1 MNQLWLKYSAWFGKL
16 KEREQQIIAI
26 AVLVGIV
33 FMGYSYAIEPSV
45 IKASV
50 SGKAAQEA
58 KTTLS
63 NIEQQLTIL
72 KGVNRDPDAPLRAQL
87 EQLKTQL
94 GAQNERFQAIE
105 KSLVTPSQ
113 MPVLLENLLAKSRTT
128 QLLSL
133 KSLPATPLIERKTAP
148 DAKTAVTGATTASA
162 PNLFKHGFEIKVGG
176 NYADL
181 MAYITELENS
191 PQRLIWGSMKLE
203 TAEYPRSTL
212 TLVVYTLSLD
222 KQWLTL

>member
-1 MNQLWLKYSAWFGKL
+1 MNKAWLKYNAWFAKL
-16 KEREQQIIAI
+16 KEREQQIIAV

-33 FMGYSYAIEPSV
+33 FMGYTYAIEPSL

-50 SGKAAQEA
+50 TSKAAQEA
-58 KTTLS
+58 RATLS
-63 NIEQQLTIL
+63 GIDQQSAIL

-87 EQLKTQL
+87 DEVKAKL
-94 GAQNERFQAIE
+94 GGQNERFQAVE
-105 KSLVTPSQ
+105 KSLVMPSQ
-113 MPVLLENLLAKSRTT
+113 MPGLLENLLAKSRST

-133 KSLPATPLIERKTAP
+133 KTMPPTPLIERKAAA
-148 DAKTAVTGATTASA
+148 DAKPAVTGGTPVGA